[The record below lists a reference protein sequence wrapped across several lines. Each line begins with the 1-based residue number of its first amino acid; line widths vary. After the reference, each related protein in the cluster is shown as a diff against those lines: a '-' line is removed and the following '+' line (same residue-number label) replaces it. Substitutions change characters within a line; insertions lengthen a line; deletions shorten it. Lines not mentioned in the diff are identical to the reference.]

1 MIYKQLYYDILQD
14 IHHGDNP
21 IHSNYGLTPAQFY
34 DTVIEM
40 QKYDLINNVLTLG
53 PAGLDKYKR
62 AMLHSAKVTDLG
74 KRYLQRYAS

>member
-1 MIYKQLYYDILQD
+1 MIFKQLFYDILQD
-14 IHHGDNP
+14 ICKGNNR
-21 IHSNYGLTPAQFY
+21 IHSDYGLTSAQFY

-40 QKYDLINNVLTLG
+40 QKYDLIQNVLTLG

-62 AMLHSAKVTDLG
+62 VLLHSTKITDLG